1 LIVVLSVLVAVGCIL
16 ASARRLAFASCPTTL
31 DAGVLLAALEGKG
44 KGGRDAPP
52 VEAVVSAMA
61 GGAAGWEKELG
72 AALADRDAESRD
84 ALVEEQLVELD
95 WIAQRWGRVPR
106 VCASI
111 ATSAGFLFGSVA
123 LLQGL
128 ALPADEGASSQ
139 VNAALFAALD
149 AVTIGIAATS
159 FCAAVHL
166 RSRRLVRERLAGIR
180 RLVEVLRAGARAAR
194 EAAREKATGRTL
206 SES

>member
-1 LIVVLSVLVAVGCIL
+1 MLVAVGCIL
-16 ASARRLAFASCPTTL
+16 ASARRLAIASCPTTL
-31 DAGVLLAALEGKG
+31 DAGVLLAALEGKDRG
-44 KGGRDAPP
+44 AAAPR
-52 VEAVVSAMA
+52 VQAVVLDAESVTAAMA
-61 GGAAGWEKELG
+61 EGVAGWEKDLG
-72 AALADRDAESRD
+72 AALKERDEGSRD

-95 WIAQRWGRVPR
+95 WVAQRWARVPR

-111 ATSAGFLFGSVA
+111 ATSGGFLFGSVA

-159 FCAAVHL
+159 FCAAIHV
-166 RSRRLVRERLAGIR
+166 RTRRLVRDRLAGIQ
-180 RLVEVLRAGARAAR
+180 RLVELLRAGQAAGHS
-194 EAAREKATGRTL
+194 GRTL